1 MRVVIAEDSVLLR
14 EGAVRLLEGAGIEVV
29 GQAGDSEELLRKV
42 RAHKPDVAI
51 VDIRMPP
58 GHSDE
63 GIRAAATIRAELPAT
78 GVLIL
83 SQYVEEHYVRQLL
96 EDGAA
101 GVGYL
106 LKDRVADVDTFIRA
120 VQRVSAGE
128 AVLDPEVV
136 AQMMGRRRPSG
147 PLDRLTAREREVLE
161 AMAEGLTNR
170 TIAARLFLSE
180 RAVERHVTSIFDK
193 LELSAVDGGHR
204 RVLSVLAFL
213 ER

>member
-51 VDIRMPP
+51 IDIRMPP
-58 GHSDE
+58 GQSDE
-63 GIRAAATIRAELPAT
+63 GIRAAAEIRSSMPGT
-78 GVLIL
+78 GILIL
-83 SQYVEEHYVRQLL
+83 SQYVEEHYVRPLL

-106 LKDRVADVDTFIRA
+106 LKDRVADVDTFVRA
-120 VQRVSAGE
+120 VERVAAGE

-136 AQMMGRRRPSG
+136 SEMMGRRRPEG
-147 PLDRLTAREREVLE
+147 PLDRLTPREREVLE

-170 TIAARLFLSE
+170 GIAARLFLSE
-180 RAVERHVTSIFDK
+180 RAVERHVTSIFEK
-193 LELSAVDGGHR
+193 LGLSARPDGHR

>member
-42 RAHKPDVAI
+42 RGHKPDVAI
-51 VDIRMPP
+51 IDILMPP

-63 GIRAAATIRAELPAT
+63 GIRAANEIRAELP
-78 GVLIL
+78 GIGILIL
-83 SQYVEEHYVRQLL
+83 SQYVEERYVRQLL

-106 LKDRVADVDTFIRA
+106 LKDRVADVESFVRA
-120 VQRVSAGE
+120 VQRVSDGE

-147 PLDRLTAREREVLE
+147 PLDRLTVREREVLE

-170 TIAARLFLSE
+170 AIAGRLFLSE

-193 LELSAVDGGHR
+193 LELSDVEGGHR

-213 ER
+213 DA

>member
-42 RAHKPDVAI
+42 RGHKPDVAI
-51 VDIRMPP
+51 IDIRMPP

-63 GIRAAATIRAELPAT
+63 GIRAANEIRAELP
-78 GVLIL
+78 GIGILIL
-83 SQYVEEHYVRQLL
+83 SQYVEERYVRQLL

-106 LKDRVADVDTFIRA
+106 LKDRVADVESFVRA
-120 VQRVSAGE
+120 VQRVSDGE

-147 PLDRLTAREREVLE
+147 PLDRLTVREREVLE

-170 TIAARLFLSE
+170 AIAGRLFLSE

-193 LELSAVDGGHR
+193 LELSDVEGGHR

-213 ER
+213 DA